1 MLIPW
6 IKIILVALSSNE
18 IGSFIRKLGLPL
30 ITGFLLTGLLVG
42 PHYLAF
48 FQLED
53 VPALRHLDRCALAF
67 IAFAAGAELTIQSL
81 VQRLRAIASMAG
93 AILACV
99 FVLGS
104 TGIFAISHFIPWL
117 SGEPWT
123 TRLAAA
129 ILGGT
134 IFVAIS
140 PSSAI
145 AVIRELRARG
155 NFTQTIL
162 GVTLLLDSV
171 VIVLFAVTSSMAH
184 ALMNAS
190 GFKARVVL
198 EVVFELGLAFVVGGI
213 LAMGLRQLLKWNVS
227 HVVKQSIVLGLGYG
241 VFFFSQQDYVVDILG
256 IPTTLFAEPL
266 LICLVAGFLVHNFT
280 RYRAEFSKIIDDTSL
295 LVFVLFFTSTG
306 ISTNGPVLLEN
317 WGVVLFLLLT
327 RFVGMLIGA
336 FAGGKLAGLGMK
348 ERRYMGLGLI
358 TQAGISLGL
367 SRESA
372 HILPAGVGENFAS
385 LCIGVI
391 VANTILGPGFLKFSL
406 GRIGES
412 QEKKSGFGWG
422 RFAVIFGVD
431 AQSLLLAKQL
441 ATQGWRVSLADVDE
455 SVAAK
460 IPSIQNLKFE
470 LLQGY
475 TVEEFVKLKIE
486 KAGAVVLMEEG
497 VLNAAIYSVLSEH
510 YPEITPIVRLHDAAN
525 YKSFAEKGAMVVDP
539 GTATVSLLNYLVRS
553 PRTASLLLGEV
564 QDKQVADFVVS
575 NKAIDRLYLRDLDLP
590 SDLLVLAVSRRGK
603 MLLSH
608 GYTRIKLGDR
618 VSVVGSP
625 ASLSEAE
632 TLFLS

>member
-18 IGSFIRKLGLPL
+18 IGSFIRRLGLPL

-48 FQLED
+48 FRVED
-53 VPALRHLDRCALAF
+53 LPTLRHLDRCALAF
-67 IAFAAGAELTIQSL
+67 IAFAAGAELTVQSL
-81 VQRLRAIASMAG
+81 VPRLRAIASLAS
-93 AILACV
+93 AILVCV
-99 FVLGS
+99 FTVGS
-104 TGIFAISHFIPWL
+104 IGIFAVAHFIPWL
-117 SGEPWT
+117 SSEPWT
-123 TRLAAA
+123 SKLAAA
-129 ILGGT
+129 LLGGT
-134 IFVAIS
+134 ILVAIS

-155 NFTQTIL
+155 HFTQTIL

-171 VIVLFAVTSSMAH
+171 VIVLFAVTSSLAH

-190 GFKARVVL
+190 GFNSAVVL
-198 EVVFELGLAFVVGGI
+198 EVLVELI
-213 LAMGLRQLLKWNVS
+213 LALFAGVLLAVALRQLLVVNIS
-227 HVVKQSIVLGLGYG
+227 HGIKQVIVLGLGYG
-241 VFFFSQQDYVVDILG
+241 VFLVSQEHYPVVLAG
-256 IPTTLFAEPL
+256 VHASLFAEPL
-266 LICLVAGFLVHNFT
+266 LICLVAGFLVHNCT
-280 RYRAEFSKIIDDTSL
+280 RYRAEFSKIIEDTSL

-317 WGVVLFLLLT
+317 WGVVVFLLVV
-327 RFVGMLIGA
+327 RFGGMLLGA
-336 FAGGKLAGLGMK
+336 FTGGHLAGLTFK

-385 LCIGVI
+385 LCVGVI
-391 VANTILGPGFLKFSL
+391 VANTILGPGMLKFSL
-406 GRIGES
+406 GRVGES
-412 QEKKSGFGWG
+412 QEKKTGFGWG
-422 RFAVIFGVD
+422 RFAVLFGVD
-431 AQSLLLAKQL
+431 GQSTTLAKQL
-441 ATQGWRVSLADVDE
+441 AHQGWKVTLADVDD
-455 SVAAK
+455 SVGGK
-460 IPSIQNLKFE
+460 IPSSQNIKFE
-470 LLQGY
+470 LLNGY
-475 TVEEFVKLKIE
+475 TSEEFQRLKLE

-497 VLNAAIYSVLSEH
+497 ALNSAIHSVLEEH
-510 YPEITPIVRLHDAAN
+510 YPDIVPIVRLHDASN
-525 YKSFAEKGAMVVDP
+525 YKSFSEKGAMVVDP

-564 QDKQVADFVVS
+564 QDKEVADFVVS
-575 NKAIDRLYLRDLDLP
+575 NRSIDRLYLRDLDLP

-618 VSVVGSP
+618 ISVVGSRE
-625 ASLSEAE
+625 SVLEAE